1 MDLNKHR
8 SIQRKKTKAETETV
22 QDGTEKLKNR
32 KEKKTRDIS
41 SKKEDRKRRKEKK
54 EQGEERTEEEMLW
67 DQSILGF

>member
-1 MDLNKHR
+1 M
-8 SIQRKKTKAETETV
+8 V
-22 QDGTEKLKNR
+22 QKSLRIEKR
-32 KEKKTRDIS
+32 KKTRDVS

>member
-8 SIQRKKTKAETETV
+8 SIQRKKTKAETDTV
-22 QDGTEKLKNR
+22 QDSTEKLKNR
-32 KEKKTRDIS
+32 KERKSRDVA